1 LYLRFLRASGDVE
14 EKTWFFVMDAVPPVI
29 DAARQTRI
37 ESLTGGESFSIFNIV
52 ALFVIGIAIFFL
64 YKRFKDKQATTMAHM
79 MAPSPV
85 IPTPVINTAPVI
97 EETNEV
103 KEE

>member
-1 LYLRFLRASGDVE
+1 
-14 EKTWFFVMDAVPPVI
+14 MDAVPAVV
-29 DAARQTRI
+29 DAARQSRI
-37 ESLTGGESFSIFNIV
+37 ESLTGGESFSMFNIV
-52 ALFVIGIAIFFL
+52 ALVVIAIAIFFL
-64 YKRFKDKQATTMAHM
+64 YKRFKDKQATNMAHM

-85 IPTPVINTAPVI
+85 IATPSMINTAPVV

>member
-1 LYLRFLRASGDVE
+1 
-14 EKTWFFVMDAVPPVI
+14 MDAAPPVV

-37 ESLTGGESFSIFNIV
+37 ESLTGGESFSMFNIL
-52 ALFVIGIAIFFL
+52 ALAVIAMTVFFL
-64 YKRFKDKQATTMAHM
+64 YKRFKDKQATSMAHM

-85 IPTPVINTAPVI
+85 IPTPSMINTAPVV

>member
-1 LYLRFLRASGDVE
+1 
-14 EKTWFFVMDAVPPVI
+14 MDAVPPVV

-37 ESLTGGESFSIFNIV
+37 ESLTGGESFSMFNIV
-52 ALFVIGIAIFFL
+52 ALVVIGIAIFFL

-85 IPTPVINTAPVI
+85 IPTPVINTAPVV

>member
-1 LYLRFLRASGDVE
+1 VRASGDVE
-14 EKTWFFVMDAVPPVI
+14 EKTWFFVMDVLPPVV
-29 DAARQTRI
+29 DMARQARI
-37 ESLTGGESFSIFNIV
+37 ESLTSGESFSMFNIV
-52 ALFVIGIAIFFL
+52 ALCVIAVAVFFL
-64 YKRFKDKQATTMAHM
+64 YKRFKDKQATNVAHANM

-85 IPTPVINTAPVI
+85 IPAPMINTAPVV